1 MSSFQFKGW
10 NIAIYS
16 NKNVQWPSTIWI
28 VEPKIYIIKHFQ
40 HDSNFD
46 SSTDCLQTFRP
57 QKSQSWNT
65 DHRKPAKWKAFVV
78 VVPLFCLV
86 GSIPRSDF
94 SCSNKGSVIL
104 PNKTRKE
111 KKRSS
116 RGKSACV
123 CAKCIKLLLPVFFF
137 FVFALGWND
146 TRIVLKRNETKPD

>member
-1 MSSFQFKGW
+1 MSNFQFKGW

-16 NKNVQWPSTIWI
+16 KKCAMTMTSTIWI

-40 HDSNFD
+40 HDSNFN

-65 DHRKPAKWKAFVV
+65 DHPKRAKWKAVVV
-78 VVPLFCLV
+78 VVPLFV
-86 GSIPRSDF
+86 GSIPRSYF

-111 KKRSS
+111 KKRSL

-137 FVFALGWND
+137 FFVFALEWND
-146 TRIVLKRNETKPD
+146 TRIVLKRNETEPD